1 MTLQRETTLEAD
13 VARVRQIVLDDLR
26 KAERTLIDQTAVP
39 DPERAS
45 DLSAIRA
52 AIAQLLR
59 LMSGTA
65 PY

>member
-1 MTLQRETTLEAD
+1 MTLPRETTPEAD

-26 KAERTLIDQTAVP
+26 KAERTLIDQTSVP
-39 DPERAS
+39 DPERAG

-59 LMSGTA
+59 LMS
-65 PY
+65 

>member
-13 VARVRQIVLDDLR
+13 VARVRQIVLDDLW

-39 DPERAS
+39 DPERAG

-59 LMSGTA
+59 LMS
-65 PY
+65 